1 MRDCGCHSQLS
12 QGPQRREVIL
22 NQCEAVGGT
31 LTAWTNPYSIMTATC
46 STSQSY
52 FHELVVPPL
61 SHASDLT
68 QLLNF
73 SGSAAVVR
81 PLEHNGRQRL
91 FCKSQCNDRWR
102 SFTVG
107 VTSSQLT
114 ELMRLNEKNA
124 VSRDDVERVRREG
137 WTRVHGPHDEILGIF
152 ANAVSD
158 LEFATAGPT
167 SFSGWRRTSTLSLR
181 VDAVRT
187 AGAEGASTGYPFQ
200 PVSSPNSVI
209 QCQRSASSEYS
220 FGSTSVG
227 VPRMFRSAPVC
238 AVTCGNRE
246 RR

>member
-22 NQCEAVGGT
+22 NQCEAVGGA
-31 LTAWTNPYSIMTATC
+31 LTAWTISYSIMTATC

-114 ELMRLNEKNA
+114 ELMRLNEKTPCPETTSSESDGKDGPEFTA
-124 VSRDDVERVRREG
+124 PT
-137 WTRVHGPHDEILGIF
+137 TR
-152 ANAVSD
+152 S
-158 LEFATAGPT
+158 
-167 SFSGWRRTSTLSLR
+167 
-181 VDAVRT
+181 
-187 AGAEGASTGYPFQ
+187 
-200 PVSSPNSVI
+200 
-209 QCQRSASSEYS
+209 SASS
-220 FGSTSVG
+220 
-227 VPRMFRSAPVC
+227 PMRSATWSLPPQ
-238 AVTCGNRE
+238 GG
-246 RR
+246 RRAFPDGAGRPL